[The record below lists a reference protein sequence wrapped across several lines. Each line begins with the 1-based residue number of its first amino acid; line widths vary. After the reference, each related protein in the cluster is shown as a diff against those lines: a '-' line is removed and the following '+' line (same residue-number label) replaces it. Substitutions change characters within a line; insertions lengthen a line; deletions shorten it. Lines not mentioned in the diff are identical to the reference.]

1 MSCPLDSREETLL
14 AYSSGELDQA
24 EAATVEAHLETCSEC
39 KSFVTA
45 QKTVWDAMDL
55 FEAPAVSMDFD
66 RRLYRR
72 IEEQVSWW
80 DVVVRPLR
88 VAFVRR
94 GLPIAAAAALTI
106 TAGILI
112 ERAGIAPTPAAHPQ
126 TAQFEIQPDQLQ
138 GALDEIETL
147 QQFATHA
154 THVESDSQ
162 M

>member
-1 MSCPLDSREETLL
+1 MSCPFDSREETLL
-14 AYSSGELDQA
+14 AYSSGELDRAQA
-24 EAATVEAHLETCSEC
+24 AVVAAHLETCSEC

-45 QKTVWDAMDL
+45 QKSVWSALDL

-80 DVVVRPLR
+80 DMVVRPFR
-88 VAFVRR
+88 VALVRR
-94 GLPIAAAAALTI
+94 ALPIAAAAALTI

-112 ERAGIAPTPAAHPQ
+112 ERTGAGPAPVAHPQ
-126 TAQFEIQPDQLQ
+126 TAHVELQPDQLQ
-138 GALDEIETL
+138 SALDDLETL
-147 QQFATHA
+147 QQFTHA
-154 THVESDSQ
+154 LHTESDSQ